1 MNISS
6 WFKPFFLLR
15 ESLNSGKVTHSFSRD
30 QEQFDTKP
38 AKLRSQRSAP
48 PEHFSHSGDPSPP
61 KNSPGY
67 ESDPYQAALAQL
79 GQWGIVSRDFYQFFD
94 QATQVIRQTLA
105 IDYCGVWELLPNR
118 SALLLCA
125 GYGWQPSLISQ
136 YTIDATNRSYA
147 GYTIHFNDG
156 RPVKDYQAVIAEDL
170 RLAQQFRASPLL
182 HNLGVVSGVNIPIAG
197 PYNPFGV
204 LGVYSLTPRRFSPTE
219 IEFLTVASHILAAT
233 IDRQEYEERLRL
245 LERAI
250 DASSNGI
257 LITDAIASSNPI
269 VYVNRGFERITG
281 FSSVDALGQ
290 KCHFLQKEID
300 DNDPEQGQQIQHVHQ
315 AIAKGEECQVIL
327 KNYRQDG
334 SLFWHHLHISPVYNQ
349 QNCLVNFIGIQ
360 TDVTQQKLAAEQ
372 LKDSEE
378 RLSRIIHTITDGLLI
393 VEEKDGLIQFV
404 NPAAQKMFKRDQTHL
419 VGEPFGIPLVADQV
433 TEITLTPGKGI
444 IVIAEMRVSV
454 IRWQDQKAFLVS
466 LRDITEQYQARQAL
480 ADSEEKYRHIVELTS
495 EGIWILD
502 PDQETVFANPQLAA
516 MLGYSIEE
524 ILSRNISSFILSIHH
539 IPDSDHSPKKPLTA
553 FPSCVLPDQNQTY
566 DVQLQRKDGSILW
579 GLVSRCAWYD
589 EWQNYCGELAML
601 TDITE
606 RKSVEQALFQS
617 EQRLEGILGSLQ
629 DVVWSASAKTL
640 RTLYLNP
647 ATAIVYGRP
656 LAECYQSSNFWFQSV
671 HPDDRVL
678 LECHLQLLMEKESTE
693 LEYRILHPEGGIRWL
708 YRRGQLVR
716 DEANQAVRIDGID
729 SDITERKL
737 VTEKLHYNANHDP
750 LTNLPNRLLFL
761 DRLGHV
767 LQRNLRRQDYRFAVL
782 FLDLDGFKVIN
793 DSLGHAYGDLLLQ
806 AIAHRLQQCLRP
818 EDTLARLGGDEFTML
833 IEEVTTPESVIA
845 IAQRIHQVLEQP
857 FNLKGQEIFTNT
869 SIGIALNHPHYRHP
883 QDILRDAD
891 TAMYQAKAA
900 GKGRYAIFNQAMH
913 RHAVKRLQRE
923 NDLRRAIDRQELTL
937 YYQPIIC
944 LQTGQLQGFEALV
957 RWNHPEDGLIMPG
970 EFIAIAEETGLIVP
984 MGDWILREAC
994 EQILELQQHFSDLPH
1009 LQISVNISSRQL
1021 HDQRLMQTLDQIL
1034 DETQIDPRNLK
1045 LEITESL
1052 LMDNLALATDVL
1064 VELRRRNI
1072 QISLDDF
1079 GTGYSSLS
1087 YLHRFPINTLK
1098 IDRSFVMAMEPN
1110 DENSAIVRTILTLA
1124 HTLGLDVIA
1133 EGIETELQLTQ
1144 LRWLGCELGQG
1155 YYFSPPIAPQALISQ
1170 LESQMPHWLNLAAL
1184 NEGNH

>member
-1 MNISS
+1 M
-6 WFKPFFLLR
+6 
-15 ESLNSGKVTHSFSRD
+15 T
-30 QEQFDTKP
+30 
-38 AKLRSQRSAP
+38 P
-48 PEHFSHSGDPSPP
+48 PLPPDPLPKSPP
-61 KNSPGY
+61 F
-67 ESDPYQAALAQL
+67 QAALAQL
-79 GQWGIVSRDFYQFFD
+79 GQWGIVSRDFYDFFD
-94 QATQVIRQTLA
+94 QATHLIRQTVA

-125 GYGWQPSLISQ
+125 GDGWPDSLISC
-136 YTIDATNRSYA
+136 YTIDATERSYA
-147 GYTIHFNDG
+147 GYTIRFNNG

-182 HNLGVVSGVNIPIAG
+182 HNLGVVSAVNIPIAG
-197 PYNPFGV
+197 QHNPFGV
-204 LGVYSLTPRRFSPTE
+204 LGIYSLTPRQFSTAE
-219 IEFLTVASHILAAT
+219 VEFLTVASHILAAT
-233 IDRQEYEERLRL
+233 IDRQEYEERLQL
-245 LERAI
+245 LERAF

-257 LITDAIASSNPI
+257 LITDAIATSNPI
-269 VYVNRGFERITG
+269 VYANQGFERITG
-281 FSSVDALGQ
+281 FSKGDALGHN
-290 KCHFLQKEID
+290 CRFLQKEGS
-300 DNDPEQGQQIQHVHQ
+300 DPEQHQQIQQ
-315 AIAKGEECQVIL
+315 IRTAIAKGEACEVVL
-327 KNYRQDG
+327 KNYRKDG
-334 SLFWHHLHISPVYNQ
+334 SLFWNHLHISPVYNQ

-360 TDVTQQKLAAEQ
+360 TDVTEQKLAAEH
-372 LKDSEE
+372 LRESEE

-393 VEEKDGLIQFV
+393 VDEQAGLIQFI
-404 NPAAQKMFKRDQTHL
+404 NPAAQKMFQRDNQEL
-419 VGEPFGIPLVADQV
+419 LGQPFGIPLVADQV
-433 TEITLTPGKGI
+433 TEITLTPGNGEM
-444 IVIAEMRVSV
+444 VTAEMRVSL
-454 IRWQDQKAFLVS
+454 IRWQDQPAFLVS
-466 LRDITEQYQARQAL
+466 LRDITEQDKARQAR
-480 ADSEEKYRHIVELTS
+480 AESEEKYRHIVELTS

-502 PDQETVFANPQLAA
+502 ADQETVFANAQLAT
-516 MLGYSIEE
+516 MLGYSVEE
-524 ILSRNISSFILSIHH
+524 ILSQNISAFILSIHH
-539 IPDSDHSPKKPLTA
+539 IPEIDHPRKEPLKA

-606 RKSVEQALFQS
+606 RKSVEQALSQS
-617 EQRLEGILGSLQ
+617 EQRLEGILGSIQ

-678 LECHLQLLMEKESTE
+678 LECHLQLLMDKGSTE
-693 LEYRILHPEGGIRWL
+693 LEYRIVHPQGGIRWL
-708 YRRGQLVR
+708 NRRSQLVR
-716 DEANQAVRIDGID
+716 DDTHQAVRIDGID
-729 SDITERKL
+729 SDITERKS
-737 VTEKLHYNANHDP
+737 VAEKLHYNANHDP

-761 DRLGHV
+761 DRLGHA

-806 AIAHRLQQCLRP
+806 AIAHRLEQCLRP

-833 IEEVTTPESVIA
+833 LEEVSAPETVIA
-845 IAQRIHQVLEQP
+845 IAQRIHQVLQQP
-857 FNLKGQEIFTNT
+857 FNLNGQEIFTNT

-891 TAMYQAKAA
+891 TAMYEAKAA

-913 RHAVKRLQRE
+913 QHAVKRLQRE
-923 NDLRRAIDRQELTL
+923 NDLRRAIERQELTL

-944 LQTGQLQGFEALV
+944 LQTGQLRGLEALI
-957 RWNHPEDGLIMPG
+957 RWNHPDDGLVTPG

-994 EQILELQQHFSDLPH
+994 EQIVQLQQQFSDLPR

-1021 HDQRLMQTLDQIL
+1021 HDQRLLQTLDEIL
-1034 DETQIDPRNLK
+1034 ADTQIAPQSLK

-1064 VELRRRNI
+1064 VELRRREI

-1098 IDRSFVMAMEPN
+1098 VDRSFVMSMEPN
-1110 DENSAIVRTILTLA
+1110 DENTAIVRTILTLA

-1155 YYFSPPIAPQALISQ
+1155 YYFSPPIAPQ
-1170 LESQMPHWLNLAAL
+1170 NLVDFLTTQIPQWQQIAVVAPSDDPI
-1184 NEGNH
+1184 